1 MFNFRVGF
9 IFDDIVGFQ
18 YAVEISEENIV
29 CIKHPQRAVAIKFLK
44 LVKHIEL
51 EYLITTQRIGEL
63 FFLRNK

>member
-1 MFNFRVGF
+1 MFNFRVGC

-51 EYLITTQRIGEL
+51 EYLITPPQGESL
-63 FFLRNK
+63 FLT